1 MNKIINFE
9 NNLKIILV
17 LNPPFLPSIIPI
29 IIPIIFMSLGTIGG
43 DMTSELIQF
52 ISQPS
57 IALLFGMI
65 SSFYLLKYIKNIY
78 FTK

>member
-1 MNKIINFE
+1 
-9 NNLKIILV
+9 
-17 LNPPFLPSIIPI
+17 
-29 IIPIIFMSLGTIGG
+29 MSLGTIGG

-65 SSFYLLKYIKNIY
+65 SSFYLLKYTKNILLQNN
-78 FTK
+78 